1 MNRFK
6 SSAKLPSCKRERDLI
21 RHNEFHAV
29 LLGVAGRD
37 LRQGVQ
43 VIRSTDEWLNSML
56 NADADKQRLQL
67 GEPVVGRLT
76 EQLDR
81 LAGALRLYENTVTM
95 EPSPSPAEALFDS
108 GPAEGAA
115 SEPRDDH
122 KQRRSARRHR
132 AKSGAQ
138 RDPNMQAAVFVSY
151 GGAAAACF
159 PQKG

>member
-6 SSAKLPSCKRERDLI
+6 SSAKLPSCKRERDL

-43 VIRSTDEWLNSML
+43 VIRSTDEWLSSML

-95 EPSPSPAEALFDS
+95 EPSPVPLRLCSTAVRQKELRPNGAMIINSAVLLGGIVRNLARNAIQICRQLFS
-108 GPAEGAA
+108 
-115 SEPRDDH
+115 
-122 KQRRSARRHR
+122 
-132 AKSGAQ
+132 
-138 RDPNMQAAVFVSY
+138 
-151 GGAAAACF
+151 
-159 PQKG
+159 